1 MTDFL
6 KAEQIG
12 SNKWRVLAIPFGGE
26 FKDGKDADGEFFSL
40 KTDVYGPYKGIL
52 AERPVAFH
60 HGGDPQLDG
69 DSVGVQ
75 DELELDEKLGW
86 WGRLWLDRSHRYH
99 TEIDALLRAGKMY
112 GSSGSIPQFV
122 RKNRQTGEILVW
134 PHLEQT
140 LTLTPANRRAV
151 ITPAKAI
158 ADYDSAGLATK
169 SLADILSDLEGPTA
183 DLPSDL
189 AQGGGGLVPD
199 LPAAGDLAA
208 KRERL
213 SGDLEALLERL
224 KTI

>member
-6 KAEQIG
+6 KAEQLG
-12 SNKWRVLAIPFGGE
+12 SNRWKVLAIPFGGE
-26 FKDGKDADGEFFSL
+26 FKGNKDSDGEFFSL

-52 AERPVAFH
+52 NERPVAFH
-60 HGGDPQLDG
+60 HGSDPQLDG
-69 DSVGVQ
+69 DSIGIQ
-75 DELELDEKLGW
+75 DELELDQKLGW

-99 TEIDALLRAGKMY
+99 AEVDALLRAGKMY
-112 GSSGSIPQFV
+112 GSSGSMPQFV
-122 RKNRQTGEILVW
+122 RKDKRTGEILVW

-140 LTLTPANRRAV
+140 LTLTPANRRAI
-151 ITPAKAI
+151 ITPAKAL
-158 ADYDSAGLATK
+158 ADFESAGIATK
-169 SLADILSDLEGPTA
+169 SLSALLSDLEGPTA

-189 AQGGGGLVPD
+189 SDDGDGPEPD
-199 LPAAGDLAA
+199 LSDDGDLAA

>member
-1 MTDFL
+1 
-6 KAEQIG
+6 
-12 SNKWRVLAIPFGGE
+12 
-26 FKDGKDADGEFFSL
+26 
-40 KTDVYGPYKGIL
+40 
-52 AERPVAFH
+52 
-60 HGGDPQLDG
+60 
-69 DSVGVQ
+69 
-75 DELELDEKLGW
+75 
-86 WGRLWLDRSHRYH
+86 
-99 TEIDALLRAGKMY
+99 MY

-169 SLADILSDLEGPTA
+169 SLSALLPDLEGLTA
-183 DLPSDL
+183 DLPTDL
-189 AQGGGGLVPD
+189 A
-199 LPAAGDLAA
+199 PAGEVAA

-213 SGDLEALLERL
+213 SGDLSALLERI

>member
-1 MTDFL
+1 MDFL
-6 KAEQIG
+6 KAEQLG

-26 FKDGKDADGEFFSL
+26 FKGGKDSDGEFFSL
-40 KTDVYGPYKGIL
+40 RTDVYGPYKGIL

-60 HGGDPQLDG
+60 HGGDPQLEG
-69 DSVGVQ
+69 DSVGIQ
-75 DELELDEKLGW
+75 DDLELDEKLGW

-99 TEIDALLRAGKMY
+99 AEIDALLRAGKMY

-122 RKNRQTGEILVW
+122 KKNRQTGEILVW

-169 SLADILSDLEGPTA
+169 SLSALLPDLEGLTA
-183 DLPSDL
+183 DLPTDL
-189 AQGGGGLVPD
+189 AP
-199 LPAAGDLAA
+199 AGDVAA

-213 SGDLEALLERL
+213 SGDVSALLERI